1 MSEMIFT
8 ETVIPKGTRVYKGL
22 PTGIRIVKRTTNF
35 FVTRNPRVAGA
46 YGHLAT
52 YETTK
57 PLRLFVLTHSNII
70 KILKDHRV
78 TPSTKIML
86 RLALGT
92 KTTRARQ
99 VQAYHRV
106 LGGRERI
113 PGSRN
118 MRPGQRLSV
127 AELDKQV
134 FGKLAREFLRPNKYD
149 GFYSPTKRSIFHGGR
164 FHSEIM
170 ICNAMHTLEHILPKK
185 LVAPVRNVLSQK
197 EIVRALPALF
207 VDYSRTQQRLTRP
220 YGGFLIYLGG
230 GMAVKL
236 YLEARGIRAPAK
248 VLKTT
253 DFDFTFSVPRQI
265 RSKIGVRLRADVMR
279 KIMMTHLSG
288 FTAWLG
294 KNYGVR
300 PQILIKE
307 FVPPVS
313 VLPSTGKRVY
323 HVFSYAL
330 RFPGVA
336 KPVDFVDTTLA
347 HVPGIS
353 RDHIHYAY
361 TKHFGM
367 PIERLKYLSKNVLA
381 VLAGSFAT
389 KDPALK
395 SRNPLVG
402 NRAEKGIKNT
412 ARMASLLKVRG
423 SHPTTI
429 VRTFV
434 KNIQSGKVRA
444 AFVHARQV
452 LKNIKQQ

>member
-1 MSEMIFT
+1 MIFT
-8 ETVIPKGTRVYKGL
+8 EIVLPKGTKLYKGL
-22 PTGIRIVKRTTNF
+22 PAGIRIIKRTTNF
-35 FVTRNPRVAGA
+35 FVTRNPRTASA
-46 YGHLAT
+46 YGRVAT

-57 PLRLFVLTHSNII
+57 PLRLFMLTHQN
-70 KILKDHRV
+70 ILKVLRDPNV
-78 TPSTKIML
+78 SPSTKIML

-99 VQAYHRV
+99 VRAYREV
-106 LGGRERI
+106 LRGRDRI
-113 PGSRN
+113 PGYKN
-118 MRPGQRLSV
+118 TRPGQRLSI

-134 FGKLAREFLRPNKYD
+134 FEKFTREFLRSKKYD
-149 GFYSPTKRSIFHGGR
+149 GFYSPAKPSIFHGGL

-170 ICNAMHTLEHILPKK
+170 ISDALHTLERVLSRK
-185 LVAPVRNVLSQK
+185 LVAPIRNVLSRHDVIK
-197 EIVRALPALF
+197 ALPALF
-207 VDYSRTQQRLTRP
+207 VDYSRTQRRLTRP

-236 YLEARGIRAPAK
+236 YLEARAIQAPQK
-248 VLKTT
+248 VLQTT

-265 RSKIGVRLRADVMR
+265 RSNTGVRLRVQVMR

-294 KNYGVR
+294 RCYGVR
-300 PQILIKE
+300 PQILVKD

-323 HVFSYAL
+323 HVISYAL
-330 RFPGVA
+330 KFPGVA
-336 KPVDFVDTTLA
+336 KPIDFVDTTLA
-347 HVPGIS
+347 HVPGIR
-353 RDHIHYAY
+353 RDHIHYAFSR
-361 TKHFGM
+361 HFGM

-395 SRNPLVG
+395 SRNPLIG
-402 NRAEKGIKNT
+402 DRAEKGLKNT

-423 SHPTTI
+423 SRPST
-429 VRTFV
+429 VVSDFV
-434 KNIQSGKVRA
+434 KDIQTGKVRA
-444 AFVHARQV
+444 AFKHARQV
-452 LKNIKQQ
+452 LKNIKKE